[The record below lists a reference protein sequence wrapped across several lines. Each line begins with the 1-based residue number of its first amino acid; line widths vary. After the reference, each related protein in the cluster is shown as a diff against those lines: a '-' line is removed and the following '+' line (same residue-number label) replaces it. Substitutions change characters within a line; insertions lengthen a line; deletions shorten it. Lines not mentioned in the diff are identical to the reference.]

1 MADSARVV
9 GDECVFVRRVFT
21 QSASCFYLGLF
32 CLVFFLRTSDFPSFK
47 LPPSHFLKG
56 IQ

>member
-47 LPPSHFLKG
+47 LPPSHSLKG

>member
-21 QSASCFYLGLF
+21 QTASCFYLGLF
-32 CLVFFLRTSDFPSFK
+32 CLVFFYAHLIFLPSDFLHPI
-47 LPPSHFLKG
+47 L
-56 IQ
+56 

>member
-21 QSASCFYLGLF
+21 QTASCFYLGLF
-32 CLVFFLRTSDFPSFK
+32 CLVFFT
-47 LPPSHFLKG
+47 H
-56 IQ
+56 I

>member
-1 MADSARVV
+1 MADSACVV

-21 QSASCFYLGLF
+21 QTASCFYLGLF
-32 CLVFFLRTSDFPSFK
+32 CLVFLRTSDFPSFR
-47 LPPSHFLKG
+47 LPPSHSLKG